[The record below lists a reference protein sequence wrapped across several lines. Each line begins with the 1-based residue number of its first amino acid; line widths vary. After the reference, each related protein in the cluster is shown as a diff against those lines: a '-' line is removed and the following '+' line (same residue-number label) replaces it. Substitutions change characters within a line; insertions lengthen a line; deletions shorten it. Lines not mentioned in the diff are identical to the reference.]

1 MKIVLKVGGN
11 EIDDLVFLGKVS
23 RLVAQIHENRH
34 QLILVHGGGKGIT
47 DLLAKLNIGTRFVG
61 GLRYTD
67 SQSLEAVEMILSGSI
82 NKRLV
87 KAIQHE
93 GVVAIGLSGA
103 DGKILVAR
111 KITRDGEDIGLVG
124 EVVIVNS
131 SLLET
136 LIEQF
141 VVVLSP
147 ISINEDSSASLNV
160 NADYAAAAVASSL
173 KSELTIFLSDVPG
186 VLKNGTVMSE
196 IHEIEFL
203 SLKGSNI
210 IAGGMIPKVEAA
222 LRALKG
228 GAKRTFITDVEGAS
242 RIVSGHVA
250 GTQVLP

>member
-1 MKIVLKVGGN
+1 MRIVLKVGGN
-11 EIDDLVFLGKVS
+11 EIDDSEVLSKVS
-23 RLVAQIHENRH
+23 RLAAQIHESRH
-34 QLILVHGGGKGIT
+34 QLILVHGGGKEIT
-47 DLLAKLNIGTRFVG
+47 HLLSRLNIGTRFVG

-93 GVVAIGLSGA
+93 GVVAIGLSGT
-103 DGKILVAR
+103 DGNILVAR

-124 EVVIVNS
+124 EVTTVNT
-131 SLLET
+131 SLLEN

-160 NADYAAAAVASSL
+160 NADYAAAAIASSL
-173 KSELTIFLSDVPG
+173 KAELAIFLSNVQG
-186 VLKNGTVMSE
+186 VLKDGTVIPE
-196 IHEIEFL
+196 LHEKEFL

-222 LRALKG
+222 LHTLKG
-228 GAKRTFITDVEGAS
+228 GTKKTFITDVEGAS
-242 RIVSGHVA
+242 RIVAGNVA